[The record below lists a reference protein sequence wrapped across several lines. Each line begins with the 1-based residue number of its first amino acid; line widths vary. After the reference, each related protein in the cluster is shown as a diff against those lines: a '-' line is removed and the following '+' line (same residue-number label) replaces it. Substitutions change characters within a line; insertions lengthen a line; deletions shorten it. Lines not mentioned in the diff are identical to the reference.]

1 MKIVR
6 FYSKDFPDDIQ
17 FGILKGDHIR
27 AIVTDPFIDEDIVP
41 SPERYELD
49 EVKILAPCSPSK
61 IVAVGLNYHD
71 HAKEL
76 GMAIPNEPLIFLKP
90 STSVIG
96 PEDKI
101 IIPKMSKRVD
111 HEAEL
116 GVIIKKKAKNISR
129 DNALDVVLGF
139 TCVND
144 VTARDLQKK
153 DIQFT
158 RSKSFDT
165 FCPIGPC
172 IETDIDPHHLKIECL
187 VNGEVKQSSNTEN
200 LIHSVEELISFI
212 SKIMTL
218 LPGDVISTGTPPG
231 ISPLSKGDEVIVKI
245 EGIGELKNKVDCEI

>member
-6 FYSKDFPDDIQ
+6 FYPKDFPNDIQ
-17 FGILKGDHIR
+17 YGLLKKDHIR

-41 SPERYELD
+41 SPERYELE
-49 EVKILAPCSPSK
+49 EVKILAPSTPSK
-61 IVAVGLNYHD
+61 IVAIGLNYHD

-76 GMAIPNEPLIFLKP
+76 GMPIPDEPLIFLKP

-96 PEDKI
+96 TGDTI
-101 IIPKMSKRVD
+101 FIPKMSTRVD

-116 GVIIKKKAKNISR
+116 GIVIKKQAKNISKE
-129 DNALDVVLGF
+129 NAMDFVLGF
-139 TCVND
+139 CCVND

-172 IETDIDPHHLKIECL
+172 IETDIDPHDLKVECL
-187 VNGEVKQSSNTEN
+187 VNGEIRQSSSTKN
-200 LIHSVEELISFI
+200 LIHGVEELISFI
-212 SKIMTL
+212 SQIMTL

-231 ISPLSKGDEVIVKI
+231 ISPLNAGDEVTVSI
-245 EGIGELKNKVDCEI
+245 EGIGELKNKVDLEP